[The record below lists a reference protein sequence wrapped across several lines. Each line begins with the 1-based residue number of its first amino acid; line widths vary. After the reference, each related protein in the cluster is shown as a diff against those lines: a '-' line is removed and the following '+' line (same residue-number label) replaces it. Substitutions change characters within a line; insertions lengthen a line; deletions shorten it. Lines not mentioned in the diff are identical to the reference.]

1 MTKSQLEDIG
11 IVRSE
16 LTLAIEDNE
25 RLRSQIALNK
35 ALAEKMEK
43 ELQDIKKSR
52 DFWKKYGV
60 GGGVV
65 IGIGVSAIG
74 FCIYNAIKNIDK

>member
-16 LTLAIEDNE
+16 LTQAIDDNE

-35 ALAEKMEK
+35 ALAEKMER
-43 ELQDIKKSR
+43 ELQKANNAKKLYGNLA
-52 DFWKKYGV
+52 KIGGV
-60 GGGVV
+60 GIIIVGV
-65 IGIGVSAIG
+65 IAFLGWTR
-74 FCIYNAIKNIDK
+74 

>member
-16 LTLAIEDNE
+16 LTQAIDDNE

-43 ELQDIKKSR
+43 ELQDMKKSR
-52 DFWKKYGV
+52 DFFKGLTIGRT
-60 GGGVV
+60 GGGII
-65 IGIGVSAIG
+65 IGAILG
-74 FCIYNAIKNIDK
+74 IVAGHFIWSK